1 MKKTYVCTIVVVL
14 LLSMFSVVP
23 RTTPSEKQE
32 EATPSEKKREEPV
45 SADREAKAYELFNEI
60 LTLTETPDT
69 KAVYPQME
77 ALYLEIIRGYPDT
90 ALAQESCWRLISL
103 YEEKNTPPEYEKA
116 DTLYAEFLKRYPG
129 SAIKA
134 LIDDTLSGSYYKNE
148 KWNGILKLYSSV
160 VDVYKEKGKL
170 PNPNPMFMYAEAK
183 YNLGDLVEAEK
194 AYKIVIELFPTSNG
208 AATSK
213 GRLEDI
219 KKKKADT
226 SIVQ

>member
-1 MKKTYVCTIVVVL
+1 MKKTYICTIAVMF

-23 RTTPSEKQE
+23 IATPSEKQE
-32 EATPSEKKREEPV
+32 ETTPSEKRGEEPV

-60 LTLTETPDT
+60 LTLTDTPDI
-69 KAVYPQME
+69 KAVLPQME

-103 YEEKNTPPEYEKA
+103 YVEKYTPPEYEKA
-116 DTLYAEFLKRYPG
+116 ETLYTEFLKKYPV
-129 SAIKA
+129 SAIKD
-134 LIDDTLSGSYYKNE
+134 LIDDTLSRSYYKNE
-148 KWNGILKLYSSV
+148 KWIEILKLYSSV

-183 YNLGDLVEAEK
+183 YNLGDLVESEK
-194 AYKIVIELFPTSNG
+194 AYKIVIELFPTSNR
-208 AATSK
+208 AVTSM

-219 KKKKADT
+219 KKRKANT
-226 SIVQ
+226 STVQ